1 MISRNTYI
9 GILCCIPFFIFCQ
22 SHKKTGVP
30 KNVYTKVTIG
40 PAIGFYSN
48 NNFHTSNTRQGKA
61 FYGDVTEEAHIID
74 NLYASAGLEY
84 QYSTLSFNSYYMS
97 PGYQYLYNQ
106 KYDFNYTL
114 TMQETRLNVLMRLT
128 SGTELTKPLTAYIE
142 GGYVLR
148 YLMNTNLKV
157 TSDLN
162 NQVLF
167 NGTTHADFEGKILK
181 NSFSSGIKVNAGI
194 QHNFLRSHRAW
205 YIQISYMQGLARFL
219 VHEAFT
225 PASIY
230 IKSSYLQLGLG
241 FKF

>member
-9 GILCCIPFFIFCQ
+9 GLLCSIPFFIFCQ
-22 SHKKTGVP
+22 SHQKTGIP
-30 KNVYTKVTIG
+30 KNFYTKVTIG
-40 PAIGFYSN
+40 PAIGFYGN
-48 NNFHTSNTRQGKA
+48 NNFHTSNTRPGAA
-61 FYGDVTEEAHIID
+61 FYGGVTEEVHIID

-84 QYSTLSFNSYYMS
+84 QYSSMSFNSYYMA

-106 KYDFNYTL
+106 KYDYNYSL
-114 TMQETRLNVLMRLT
+114 TMQEARVNVLMRLT
-128 SGTELTKPLTAYIE
+128 SGTELTKPYTAYIE

-148 YLMNTNLKV
+148 YLINTNMKV
-157 TSDLN
+157 TSDFN

-167 NGTTHADFEGKILK
+167 NGTTHADFAGTTLK
-181 NSFSSGIKVNAGI
+181 NSFSSGLKVNAGI

-219 VHEAFT
+219 VHESFT

-230 IKSSYLQLGLG
+230 IKTSYLQLGLG